1 MDSYIR
7 RKRWENRD
15 LAVAVVNV
23 YAEAMSGGK
32 GKRQGKGQRAA
43 QPPPSQREFR
53 PNHGGINYGPPPLA
67 ELSKLGFE
75 IEM

>member
-32 GKRQGKGQRAA
+32 RRGKGNQRPA
-43 QPPPSQREFR
+43 QPPPAQREFR
-53 PNHGGINYGPPPLA
+53 PNHGGVNFGPPPVA
-67 ELSKLGFE
+67 ELSKMGFE
-75 IEM
+75 VEM

>member
-32 GKRQGKGQRAA
+32 GKRRSSGQRT
-43 QPPPSQREFR
+43 QLPPAQREFR
-53 PNHGGINYGPPPLA
+53 QNHGGVNFGPPPMA

-75 IEM
+75 MEM

>member
-15 LAVAVVNV
+15 LAVAVVNI
-23 YAEAMSGGK
+23 YAEAMTP
-32 GKRQGKGQRAA
+32 KRRGKGQRT
-43 QPPPSQREFR
+43 QPPANERTFR
-53 PNHGGINYGPPPLA
+53 PNHGGVNFGSPPLA

-75 IEM
+75 VEM